1 MLAAFMLPLGRRRWP
16 TRLWDL
22 IDEEDDV
29 AVGLH
34 LVHQALDAAFKLAPE
49 PGCPPPVRS
58 SPAAGLPYP
67 AAWQGPP
74 PGRCAKPGPRPRR
87 FLPTPG
93 SPIRQGLSLGAA
105 ERICTTRWIS
115 FSRPMM
121 LSSWPFRALA
131 VKSVQKFWMCLRFFL
146 WKLSFFCW
154 TPAPPKP
161 PFSPGRPPSIW
172 STGRGGGAAGGEQLV
187 AAVVVVQVHQLGHL
201 LGGRFQ
207 LLVGDA
213 HFLHNI
219 VDRLDPQLLGADQ
232 AEPLG
237 VLAVHAVGD
246 KDHGRAFLA
255 ACTKQHKRFV
265 PFSQFN
271 AARGGFPWK
280 LCPMVGIGLHTG
292 PVFYLTRQSWP
303 ECEEAVKKAEIPRG
317 RGPRVLVTIL
327 SVCPAPFW
335 RGSRLSKRGHT
346 YCRPSGG
353 FLRKSGRTSRRS
365 KSSWPP

>member
-1 MLAAFMLPLGRRRWP
+1 MLALLLVEALLFLLDPGAAKA
-16 TRLWDL
+16 
-22 IDEEDDV
+22 
-29 AVGLH
+29 AVFPGAATQH
-34 LVHQALDAAFKLAPE
+34 LVHRK
-49 PGCPPPVRS
+49 
-58 SPAAGLPYP
+58 
-67 AAWQGPP
+67 
-74 PGRCAKPGPRPRR
+74 
-87 FLPTPG
+87 
-93 SPIRQGLSLGAA
+93 
-105 ERICTTRWIS
+105 
-115 FSRPMM
+115 
-121 LSSWPFRALA
+121 
-131 VKSVQKFWMCLRFFL
+131 
-146 WKLSFFCW
+146 
-154 TPAPPKP
+154 
-161 PFSPGRPPSIW
+161 
-172 STGRGGGAAGGEQLV
+172 GGGAPGGEQLV

-346 YCRPSGG
+346 GCRPSGG
-353 FLRKSGRTSRRS
+353 FLRKSGRTSQRS

>member
-1 MLAAFMLPLGRRRWP
+1 MLAAFMLPSASPVP
-16 TRLWDL
+16 TRLWTSSMKRMTL
-22 IDEEDDV
+22 PSAFTSSTRPLMRLSNWPRNWV
-29 AVGLH
+29 PATSAVKSSSWTSLSRS
-34 LVHQALDAAFKLAPE
+34 LA
-49 PGCPPPVRS
+49 GT
-58 SPAAGLPYP
+58 SPRAMRKA
-67 AAWQGPP
+67 
-74 PGRCAKPGPRPRR
+74 RPSATAV
-87 FLPTPG
+87 LPTPG
-93 SPIRQGLSLGAA
+93 SPIRQGLFLVRR

-161 PFSPGRPPSIW
+161 PFSP
-172 STGRGGGAAGGEQLV
+172 
-187 AAVVVVQVHQLGHL
+187 
-201 LGGRFQ
+201 

-303 ECEEAVKKAEIPRG
+303 ECEEAVK
-317 RGPRVLVTIL
+317 
-327 SVCPAPFW
+327 
-335 RGSRLSKRGHT
+335 
-346 YCRPSGG
+346 
-353 FLRKSGRTSRRS
+353 
-365 KSSWPP
+365 